1 MSQKKKEAPVKE
13 KKKKPQAKK
22 SNTINVSKS
31 VKIMATMGQL
41 RGQNFR
47 QTIRLLGEAED
58 EFKRNGRLILK
69 GA

>member
-13 KKKKPQAKK
+13 KKKNPPAKK

-31 VKIMATMGQL
+31 VKIMATMGQ
-41 RGQNFR
+41 RHGQNFR

-58 EFKRNGRLILK
+58 EFKTHGRLILK